1 VGDHPVSGLHAVV
14 VAYGPP
20 ELLEACLAALGGALP
35 VVVVD
40 NGSSPATRAVADRSG
55 ARYVDPGQNLGFG
68 AGVNRAVAEIA
79 ASTPESGALPDV
91 LVVNPD
97 AAVTSDVVAHLHGI
111 LLSDPSLAAVAPA
124 QRRSDDAD
132 KDRVCWPFP
141 TPSGMWVQAA
151 GLGQM
156 RQRCEFLVGSVLLV
170 RGAALADVG
179 GFDERFFLYSEEIDW
194 QRRATL
200 AGWFVRYCPDV
211 VALHV
216 GAGTDDDGSRRELRF
231 HTGNERY
238 MRKWFGPWGW
248 RSYRLAHVVGALV
261 RVVVLRGE
269 SRRLASGRLRI
280 YVAGPDRLAR
290 RRGVVPPPAP
300 AIPWFVPGPIPRR
313 GTGLSAGPGPGVT
326 ADPVSPPASPLSD
339 RPVSPTPGRLR
350 RRSGR
355 PLLLDAGALGRN
367 TKGVA
372 RVLREVT
379 PRLVALDPGRYLV
392 ACSTP
397 DAARLL
403 PDVPGD
409 RLVVVPYRSQSVWEQ
424 WTLPALGARLG
435 AGAIYSHQECGALW
449 GPPLLLHVPEDPEVR
464 WDREAATTARERARR
479 RYSRTLM
486 DRSLARADV
495 VVSTAV
501 TAGDLSRHHGVDPAS
516 VGVVPLGVDLTR
528 FRPAP
533 PCGAVP
539 DAPYFFHLAS
549 ADPRDHSDTVIDAFA
564 ATGASRGGTMLVV
577 AGDLGEGQSRLAAI
591 ASRSGVAAQVRF
603 VGRVPDG
610 ELASLYANA
619 VATVHASSDEG
630 FGLQPLEAMACGALL
645 IAARA
650 PATVEV
656 VGDADVIWSEVSRA
670 GLAAAMDCAAGD
682 DRRRERARLVNR
694 ERAGA
699 FTWDRT
705 AELLHGTLVRLAG

>member
-1 VGDHPVSGLHAVV
+1 MDDGPASGLHAVV
-14 VAYGPP
+14 VAYGPV
-20 ELLEACLAALGGALP
+20 ELLEACLAALGGTLP

-40 NGSSPATRAVADRSG
+40 NGSSPATEAVVERYG
-55 ARYVDPGQNLGFG
+55 ARYVDPGRNVGFG
-68 AGVNRAVAEIA
+68 AGVNRAVAELV
-79 ASTPESGALPDV
+79 ASGSEHGAPPDV
-91 LVVNPD
+91 LLVNPD
-97 AAVTSDVVAHLHGI
+97 AAVTPDVVGHLHRV

-124 QRRSDDAD
+124 QRRSDDAEE
-132 KDRVCWPFP
+132 DRVCWPFP
-141 TPSGMWVQAA
+141 TPSGMWLQAT
-151 GLGQM
+151 GVGRM

-194 QRRATL
+194 QRRATMT
-200 AGWFVRYCPDV
+200 GWRVRYCPDV

-216 GAGTDDDGSRRELRF
+216 GAGTDGDSSRRELRF
-231 HTGNERY
+231 HAGNERY
-238 MRKWFGPWGW
+238 IRKWFGPWGW

-269 SRRLASGRLRI
+269 SRRLASERLRI
-280 YVAGPDRLAR
+280 YLAGPDRLAR
-290 RRGVVPPPAP
+290 RQGAVPPPVP
-300 AIPWFVPGPIPRR
+300 AVPRFVVGAGDCAGPR
-313 GTGLSAGPGPGVT
+313 GTSSPTGLAP
-326 ADPVSPPASPLSD
+326 D
-339 RPVSPTPGRLR
+339 RPVPPARGRLR
-350 RRSGR
+350 RRSSR
-355 PLLLDAGALGRN
+355 PLLVDAGALGRN

-392 ACSTP
+392 ACSSP

-403 PDVPGD
+403 PGVPGA
-409 RLVVVPYRSQSVWEQ
+409 RLVVVPYRSQAVWEQ

-449 GPPLLLHVPEDPEVR
+449 GSPLLLHVPEDPEVR
-464 WDREAATTARERARR
+464 WRRETATTARERARR
-479 RYSRTLM
+479 RYSRILM
-486 DRSLARADV
+486 DRSLARATV
-495 VVSTAV
+495 VVSTAA
-501 TAGDLSRHHGVDPAS
+501 TAGDLARHHGVDSAS

-528 FRPAP
+528 FHPVP
-533 PCGAVP
+533 PCGLVP
-539 DAPYFFHLAS
+539 DVPYFFHLAS
-549 ADPRDHSDTVIDAFA
+549 ADPRDHTEAVIDAFA
-564 ATGASRGGTMLVV
+564 TAEASRDGAMLVV
-577 AGDLGEGQSRLAAI
+577 AGDLGDQEFRLAAT
-591 ASRSGVAAQVRF
+591 AGRLGVVARVRF
-603 VGRVPDG
+603 AGRVPDW

-619 VATVHASSDEG
+619 LATVHASADEG

-656 VGDADVIWSEVSRA
+656 VGDSEVIWSEVSRA
-670 GLAAAMDCAAGD
+670 GLAAAMDRAAAD
-682 DRRRERARLVNR
+682 DLRRERARRVNR

-705 AELLHGTLVRLAG
+705 AELLHGMLVRLAG

>member
-1 VGDHPVSGLHAVV
+1 VGERSVSGLHAVV

-40 NGSSPATRAVADRSG
+40 NGSSPATEAVADRSG
-55 ARYVDPGQNLGFG
+55 ARYVDPGRNLGFG
-68 AGVNRAVAEIA
+68 AGVNRAVAELA
-79 ASTPESGALPDV
+79 ASMPEHAALPDV
-91 LVVNPD
+91 LLVNPD
-97 AAVTSDVVAHLHGI
+97 AAVTPDVVTHLHGV

-124 QRRSDDAD
+124 QHRSHDAE

-141 TPSGMWVQAA
+141 TPSGMWLQAA
-151 GLGQM
+151 GLGRL

-194 QRRATL
+194 QRRATM
-200 AGWFVRYCPDV
+200 AGWSVRYCPDV
-211 VALHV
+211 VALHA
-216 GAGTDDDGSRRELRF
+216 GAGTDRDGSRRELRF

-248 RSYRLAHVVGALV
+248 RSYWLAHVAGALV

-269 SRRLASGRLRI
+269 SRRLASERLRI

-290 RRGVVPPPAP
+290 RQGVVPLPAP
-300 AIPWFVPGPIPRR
+300 TIPRFVPGSVPRR
-313 GTGLSAGPGPGVT
+313 GTGLSTGPGVT
-326 ADPVSPPASPLSD
+326 AGPVSPSAGPPTE
-339 RPVSPTPGRLR
+339 RPVSMTPGRFR
-350 RRSGR
+350 RRPGR

-409 RLVVVPYRSQSVWEQ
+409 RLVVAPYRSQSVWEQ
-424 WTLPALGARLG
+424 WTLPALGARIG

-464 WDREAATTARERARR
+464 WRREVATTVRERARR

-495 VVSTAV
+495 VVSTVA
-501 TAGDLSRHHGVDPAS
+501 TARDLGRHHGVDPAS

-539 DAPYFFHLAS
+539 HAPYFFHLAS
-549 ADPRDHSDTVIDAFA
+549 ADPRDHTDAVIDAFA
-564 ATGASRGGTMLVV
+564 DAGASRGGTMLVV
-577 AGDLGEGQSRLAAI
+577 AGDLGEGQPRLAAT
-591 ASRSGVAAQVRF
+591 ANRSAAAAQVRF

-656 VGDADVIWSEVSRA
+656 VGDAEVIWSEVSRA
-670 GLAAAMDCAAGD
+670 GLAAAMDRAAGD
-682 DRRRERARLVNR
+682 DLRRERARLVNR